1 MKSST
6 KRALLWATT
15 VLSLAVPAIAEA
27 QTSEDEIIVTARRR
41 DENQQDVPLA
51 VSVLGAEQLERA
63 NITNINDL
71 QGAAPNLV
79 VSQGQGSGATTPVF
93 AIRGLSQQDLTHL
106 SDPSVSLYIND
117 VVVPRPIGGNVGLFD
132 VESVQVLR
140 GPQGT
145 LFGRNTP
152 GGAVLVT
159 TRAPSDVLEGRLS
172 QTIADFNTYVT
183 EAAVN
188 VPVGDGLSVR
198 IAGQHRESEGYVT
211 DVVTG
216 NTIDTVDQ
224 NAVRVTLDF
233 HPVDY
238 FNSRFVVESAE
249 TDDGGTP
256 TYSRPG
262 SVGGAAQA
270 LRDHF
275 HTASGTPAHSGIDVF
290 SVTNSTTIDVSDAI
304 SLRNIVSYRE
314 LQNDTLLDPDGS
326 NAFLLPIQRITEH
339 NQVSEEF
346 QILGDAAWGD
356 WIVGAYYFR
365 ESGDDQG
372 LSSGAFAGCGAIAQ
386 NFAITDLR
394 NYSCYSNTWSTAENT
409 SAAIFGQA
417 SFGLGVEGLS
427 ATIGARQNWDERT
440 AVILNR
446 TATACRFTRDLD
458 NNPATPE
465 VNPGLAG
472 CALPLSADFSE
483 PTYNL
488 SLEYRASDDV
498 LFYIAHR
505 HGYRTGGFGARAN
518 TQAGLSRT
526 FEPEIVDDIEIGAKA
541 DWNVGGA
548 FLRTNVA
555 AYTADYQDIQRLL
568 SDPTVLPLTT
578 VTTNAGQAE
587 IRGVEFD
594 FLFRP
599 TDWLEF
605 SGFYAH
611 ANADFT
617 EFRAPC
623 APTPCVG
630 ADLSVNPFARA
641 PENIAGA
648 SVQVDLPVPANLG
661 EASLGLSYFHQDE
674 YSTNDS
680 FIAGVTVD
688 EARDIVDLTA
698 KLDDVLGSNATVVF
712 YVDNVFDNDYGMQML
727 GFGAATVNSAT
738 PGQPRT
744 YGVRL
749 SYNFGQ

>member
-1 MKSST
+1 MNT
-6 KRALLWATT
+6 ANRALLWATT
-15 VLSLAVPAIAEA
+15 ILSLAVPAVA
-27 QTSEDEIIVTARRR
+27 QAQAADEEIIVTARRR
-41 DENQQDVPLA
+41 EESQQDVPLA
-51 VSVLGAEQLERA
+51 VSALGAEQLERA
-63 NITNINDL
+63 NISSVNDL
-71 QGAAPNLV
+71 QGTAPNLII
-79 VSQGQGSGATTPVF
+79 SQGSGSGSSTPVF

-106 SDPSVSLYIND
+106 SDPSVSLYMND
-117 VVVPRPIGGNVGLFD
+117 IVVPRPIGGNVGLYD
-132 VESVQVLR
+132 VQSVQILR

-159 TRAPSDVLEGRLS
+159 TRGPSDAFEGYVS

-188 VPVGDGLSVR
+188 LPIGDGLSIRV
-198 IAGQHRESEGYVT
+198 AGQHRESDGYVN

-216 NTIDTVDQ
+216 DTIDTVDQ
-224 NAVRVTLDF
+224 NAVRVSLDF
-233 HPVDY
+233 HPTDS
-238 FNSRFVVESAE
+238 FNSRFIVESAS

-262 SVGGAAQA
+262 SIGGAAQA
-270 LRDHF
+270 LRDHYN
-275 HTASGTPAHSGIDVF
+275 TANGTPAHSDVDIF
-290 SVTNSTTIDVSDAI
+290 SLTNDTTIELSPSVSI
-304 SLRNIVSYRE
+304 RNIVGYRE

-326 NAFLLPIQRITEH
+326 ASFVLPIQRITTH
-339 NQVSEEF
+339 DQVSEEF
-346 QILGDAAWGD
+346 QVLGDAGWGN

-372 LSSGAFAGCGAIAQ
+372 VSSGSFAGCGATPQ

-394 NYSCYSNTWSTAENT
+394 NYSCFSNTWSTAENT
-409 SAAIFGQA
+409 STAIFGQA
-417 SFGLGVEGLS
+417 SFNLPIENLS
-427 ATIGARQNWDERT
+427 MTLGARQNWDERT
-440 AVILNR
+440 AVIKNR

-465 VNPGLAG
+465 TNPGLAG
-472 CALPLSADFSE
+472 CELALSEDFSE
-483 PTYNL
+483 PTYNV

-498 LFYIAHR
+498 LLYVAHR
-505 HGYRTGGFGARAN
+505 HGYRTGGFGARAS

-526 FEPEIVDDIEIGAKA
+526 FEPETVDDIEVGLKA
-541 DWNVGGA
+541 DWHIGDT
-548 FLRTNVA
+548 FLRTNLA
-555 AYTADYQDIQRLL
+555 LYQADYQDIQRLL
-568 SDPTVLPLTT
+568 SDPAVLPVTT

-587 IRGVEFD
+587 ISGAEFD

-599 TDWLEF
+599 TSWMEF
-605 SGFYAH
+605 SGFYAYT
-611 ANADFT
+611 NAEFT

-623 APTPCVG
+623 APTPCLG

-648 SVQVDLPVPANLG
+648 SLRVDLPTPASFG
-661 EASLGLSYFHQDE
+661 ASNVGVSYYHVDE
-674 YSTNDS
+674 YSANDS
-680 FIAGVTVD
+680 YIAGVTVD
-688 EARDIVDLTA
+688 EGRDIVDFTA
-698 KLDDVLGSNATVVF
+698 EVDRLLGSNLGVVF
-712 YVDNVFDNDYGMQML
+712 YVDNVFDNDYGMQIL

-749 SYNFGQ
+749 RYSFGE